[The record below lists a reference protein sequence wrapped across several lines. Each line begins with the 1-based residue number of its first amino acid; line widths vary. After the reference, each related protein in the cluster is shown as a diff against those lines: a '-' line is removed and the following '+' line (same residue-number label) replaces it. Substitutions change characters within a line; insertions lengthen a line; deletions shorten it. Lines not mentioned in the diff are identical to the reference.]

1 MGMGTMANIMGAMAA
16 TTLTDPKGRASGAGA
31 AVLAV
36 AVGGLLVLAG
46 AARLWAVWQ
55 AEPAR
60 VGLETVQSSP
70 ETPHPALLLEIA
82 QSLADAGRLGPV
94 IVPWATS
101 DQGGSLEALMRIS
114 AGDPAGLPTLEAALR
129 AAPGDPNGWLWLA
142 RLRAKD
148 GNLAAA
154 GQALRVSLLAGQV
167 LPEKMR
173 GRLRLALDLYPT
185 LDADTQHLI
194 QRQVGLVW
202 VIYPQD
208 IPALLA
214 VQAYRSVIIEALAT
228 ATATDEQQFRRVN
241 RLDRSPSPQ
250 R

>member
-1 MGMGTMANIMGAMAA
+1 MANITGAMAA
-16 TTLTDPKGRASGAGA
+16 TTQTDPKGRANGAGA
-31 AVLAV
+31 AVFAV
-36 AVGGLLVLAG
+36 ALGGLLVLAG
-46 AARLWAVWQ
+46 AARLWSVWQ

-60 VGLETVQSSP
+60 VNLETVQRSAEALP
-70 ETPHPALLLEIA
+70 PAQLLEIA

-101 DQGGSLEALMRIS
+101 DQGGTLEALLRIS
-114 AGDPAGLPTLEAALR
+114 AGDPAGLSTLESALW
-129 AAPGDPNGWLWLA
+129 AAPGDPTGWLWLA

-173 GRLRLALDLYPT
+173 ERLRLALDLYPT
-185 LDADTQHLI
+185 LDADTQQLV
-194 QRQVGLVW
+194 QRQVRLVW
-202 VIYPQD
+202 VIYPKD

-214 VQAYRSVIIEALAT
+214 VQTYRPVIIEALAT
-228 ATATDEQQFRRVN
+228 ATAADEQQFRRVN
-241 RLDRSPSPQ
+241 RLDRSLSPQ